1 MPKRTLSVVNDRAAS
16 KLETL
21 KSNGFRLTKVRK
33 ALVEIL
39 GQNISPL
46 SAIELLEL
54 LKNYDLAVN
63 KTTVYR
69 ELEFLLNNKVILE
82 LDLLDGMKRYELID
96 EGHHHH
102 HLVCTSCRKIQC
114 IGMKNDLDHLEQNIS
129 QQYSFHIESH
139 VLEFFGR
146 CLACQ

>member
-1 MPKRTLSVVNDRAAS
+1 MPKKSLSVVNDRS
-16 KLETL
+16 SNILVTL
-21 KSNGFRLTKVRK
+21 KKDGFRLTKVRK
-33 ALVEIL
+33 ALIEIL
-39 GQNISPL
+39 GQTISPL
-46 SAIELLEL
+46 SAFELLEL
-54 LKNYDLAVN
+54 LKTYDLVVN

-69 ELEFLLNNKVILE
+69 ELEFLLINKVILE

-102 HLVCTSCRKIQC
+102 LVCTLCRKIQC
-114 IGMKNDLDHLEQNIS
+114 IGMKHDLDHLEQNIS
-129 QQYSFHIESH
+129 QQYSFQIESH